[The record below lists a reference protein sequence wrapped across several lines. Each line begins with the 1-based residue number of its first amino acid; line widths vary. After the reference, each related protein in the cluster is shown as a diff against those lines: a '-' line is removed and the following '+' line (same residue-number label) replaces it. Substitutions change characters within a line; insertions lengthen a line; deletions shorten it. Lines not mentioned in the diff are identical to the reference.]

1 MNSRSNNL
9 LANIDWVSI
18 LLYLLLVLIGW
29 LNIYAA
35 VYDEN
40 HSSIFDISQKYGKQL
55 IWIGAAF
62 VLASFALILASVKAL
77 AVIAMIGISL
87 ASSLSIERIIFA
99 ASQPFIYGIMIFL
112 LIAVLFFG
120 TETKGARS
128 WFEVGDFRIQPA
140 EFAKFATNLA
150 IAYVMSRHNFKVM
163 RFSSL
168 LTIGLI
174 LALPA
179 GLIILQN
186 DTGSALV
193 YSSFILVLFREG
205 LHGSILLLCF
215 VAAAIFI
222 MALLYSPFTV
232 LLVIIGGTLIAFYY
246 YRHDIRELF
255 QIILFIGCVFGLF
268 VLIKWMFNLSISD
281 YYMLLIVYVI
291 ASITAIYPIYKR
303 KMKNMITLL
312 LISWLC
318 VGAAPSVNY
327 AFDHLQPHQQNRINE
342 LLGIKVDPKGTGYNV
357 TQSKIAIGSGGL
369 LGKGFLQGTQTKLN
383 FVPEQSTDF
392 IFCTVGE
399 EWGFVGST
407 FVIAL
412 LAVFILRIIKLAE
425 RQRSSF
431 SRIYGYG
438 VASILF
444 FHVAVNIGMT
454 IGMAPV
460 IGIPLPFFS
469 YGGSSLWSFTIL
481 IFIFLRLDANRLQVF
496 R

>member
-62 VLASFALILASVKAL
+62 VLAFLVLLTDSKFFTTFSMV
-77 AVIAMIGISL
+77 
-87 ASSLSIERIIFA
+87 
-99 ASQPFIYGIMIFL
+99 IYGIMIFL

-163 RFSSL
+163 CFSSL

-174 LALPA
+174 LALPS

>member
-40 HSSIFDISQKYGKQL
+40 HSSILDISQKYGKQL

-62 VLASFALILASVKAL
+62 VLAFLVLLTDSKFFTTFSMV
-77 AVIAMIGISL
+77 
-87 ASSLSIERIIFA
+87 
-99 ASQPFIYGIMIFL
+99 IYGIMIFL

-150 IAYVMSRHNFKVM
+150 IAYIMSRHNFKVM

-255 QIILFIGCVFGLF
+255 QIILFIGCGFGLF

-291 ASITAIYPIYKR
+291 TSITAIYPIYKR

-327 AFDHLQPHQQNRINE
+327 AFNHLQPHQQDRINE

-399 EWGFVGST
+399 EWGFIGST
-407 FVIAL
+407 LVIVL
-412 LAVFILRIIKLAE
+412 LTVFILRIIKLAE

>member
-40 HSSIFDISQKYGKQL
+40 HSSILDISQKYGKQL
-55 IWIGAAF
+55 IWIGAAI
-62 VLASFALILASVKAL
+62 VLAFLVLLTDSKLFTTFSMV
-77 AVIAMIGISL
+77 
-87 ASSLSIERIIFA
+87 
-99 ASQPFIYGIMIFL
+99 IYGIMIFL

-150 IAYVMSRHNFKVM
+150 IAYIMSRHNFKVM

-255 QIILFIGCVFGLF
+255 QIILFIGCGFGLF

-291 ASITAIYPIYKR
+291 TSITAIYPIYKR

-327 AFDHLQPHQQNRINE
+327 AFNHLQPHQQDRINE

-407 FVIAL
+407 FVIVL

>member
-40 HSSIFDISQKYGKQL
+40 HSSILDISQKYGKQL

-62 VLASFALILASVKAL
+62 VLAFLVLLTDSKFFTTFSMV
-77 AVIAMIGISL
+77 
-87 ASSLSIERIIFA
+87 
-99 ASQPFIYGIMIFL
+99 IYGIMIFL

-150 IAYVMSRHNFKVM
+150 IAYIMSRHNFKVM

-186 DTGSALV
+186 DTGTALV

-255 QIILFIGCVFGLF
+255 QIILFIGCGFGLF

-291 ASITAIYPIYKR
+291 TSITAIYPIYKR

-327 AFDHLQPHQQNRINE
+327 AFNHLQPHQQDRINE

-407 FVIAL
+407 FVIVL

>member
-29 LNIYAA
+29 INIYAA

-40 HSSIFDISQKYGKQL
+40 HSSILDISQKYGKQL

-62 VLASFALILASVKAL
+62 VLAFLVLLTDSKFFTTFSMV
-77 AVIAMIGISL
+77 
-87 ASSLSIERIIFA
+87 
-99 ASQPFIYGIMIFL
+99 IYGIMIFL

-255 QIILFIGCVFGLF
+255 QIILFIGCGFGLF

-291 ASITAIYPIYKR
+291 TSITAIYPIYKR

-327 AFDHLQPHQQNRINE
+327 AFDHLQPHQQDRINE
-342 LLGIKVDPKGTGYNV
+342 LLGIRGDPKGTGDNV

-407 FVIAL
+407 FIIVL

>member
-40 HSSIFDISQKYGKQL
+40 HSSILDISQKYGKQL

-62 VLASFALILASVKAL
+62 VLAFLVLLTDSKFFTTFSMV
-77 AVIAMIGISL
+77 
-87 ASSLSIERIIFA
+87 
-99 ASQPFIYGIMIFL
+99 IYGIMIFL
-112 LIAVLFFG
+112 LIAVLFLG

-222 MALLYSPFTV
+222 MALLYTPFTV

-255 QIILFIGCVFGLF
+255 QIILFIGCGFGLF

-291 ASITAIYPIYKR
+291 TSITAIYPIYKR

-327 AFDHLQPHQQNRINE
+327 AFDHLQPHQQDRINE

-357 TQSKIAIGSGGL
+357 TQSKIAIGSGGF

-399 EWGFVGST
+399 EWGFIGST
-407 FVIAL
+407 FVIVL

>member
-29 LNIYAA
+29 INIYAA

-40 HSSIFDISQKYGKQL
+40 HSSILDISQKYGKQL

-62 VLASFALILASVKAL
+62 VLAFLVLLTDSKFFTTFSMV
-77 AVIAMIGISL
+77 
-87 ASSLSIERIIFA
+87 
-99 ASQPFIYGIMIFL
+99 IYGIMIFL
-112 LIAVLFFG
+112 LIAVLFLG

-222 MALLYSPFTV
+222 MALLYTPFTV

-255 QIILFIGCVFGLF
+255 QIILFIGCGFGLF
-268 VLIKWMFNLSISD
+268 VLIKWIFNLSISD

-291 ASITAIYPIYKR
+291 TSITAIYPIYKR

-327 AFDHLQPHQQNRINE
+327 AFNHLQPHQQDRINE

-399 EWGFVGST
+399 EWGFIGST
-407 FVIAL
+407 FVIVL

>member
-29 LNIYAA
+29 INIYAA

-40 HSSIFDISQKYGKQL
+40 HSSILDISQKYGKQL

-62 VLASFALILASVKAL
+62 VLAFLVLLTDSKFFTTFSMV
-77 AVIAMIGISL
+77 
-87 ASSLSIERIIFA
+87 
-99 ASQPFIYGIMIFL
+99 IYGIMIFL

-222 MALLYSPFTV
+222 MALLYTPFTV

-255 QIILFIGCVFGLF
+255 QIILFIGCGFGLF
-268 VLIKWMFNLSISD
+268 ALIKWMFNLSISD

-291 ASITAIYPIYKR
+291 TSITAIYPIYKR

-327 AFDHLQPHQQNRINE
+327 AFDHLQPHQQDRINE

-399 EWGFVGST
+399 EWGFIGST
-407 FVIAL
+407 FVIVL

>member
-1 MNSRSNNL
+1 
-9 LANIDWVSI
+9 
-18 LLYLLLVLIGW
+18 
-29 LNIYAA
+29 
-35 VYDEN
+35 
-40 HSSIFDISQKYGKQL
+40 
-55 IWIGAAF
+55 
-62 VLASFALILASVKAL
+62 
-77 AVIAMIGISL
+77 
-87 ASSLSIERIIFA
+87 
-99 ASQPFIYGIMIFL
+99 MIFL

-150 IAYVMSRHNFKVM
+150 IAYIMSRHNFKVM

-255 QIILFIGCVFGLF
+255 QIILFIGCGFGLF

-291 ASITAIYPIYKR
+291 TSITAIYPIYKR

-327 AFDHLQPHQQNRINE
+327 AFNHLQPHQQDRINE

-407 FVIAL
+407 FVIVL

>member
-40 HSSIFDISQKYGKQL
+40 HSSILDISQKYGKQL

-62 VLASFALILASVKAL
+62 VLAFLVLLTDSKFFTTFSMV
-77 AVIAMIGISL
+77 
-87 ASSLSIERIIFA
+87 
-99 ASQPFIYGIMIFL
+99 IYGIMIFL
-112 LIAVLFFG
+112 LIAVLFLG

-163 RFSSL
+163 RFSTL

-222 MALLYSPFTV
+222 MALLYTPFTV

-255 QIILFIGCVFGLF
+255 QIILFIGCGFGLF

-281 YYMLLIVYVI
+281 YYILLIVYVI
-291 ASITAIYPIYKR
+291 TSITAIYPIYKR

-327 AFDHLQPHQQNRINE
+327 AFNHLQPHQQDRINE

-399 EWGFVGST
+399 EWGFIGST
-407 FVIAL
+407 FVIVL

>member
-1 MNSRSNNL
+1 M
-9 LANIDWVSI
+9 
-18 LLYLLLVLIGW
+18 
-29 LNIYAA
+29 
-35 VYDEN
+35 
-40 HSSIFDISQKYGKQL
+40 

-62 VLASFALILASVKAL
+62 VLAFLVLLTDSKFFTTFSMV
-77 AVIAMIGISL
+77 
-87 ASSLSIERIIFA
+87 
-99 ASQPFIYGIMIFL
+99 IYGIMIFL

-174 LALPA
+174 LALPS

-255 QIILFIGCVFGLF
+255 QIILFIGCGFGLF
-268 VLIKWMFNLSISD
+268 VLIKWMFNLLISD
-281 YYMLLIVYVI
+281 YYMLLTVYVI
-291 ASITAIYPIYKR
+291 TSITAIYPIYKR

-327 AFDHLQPHQQNRINE
+327 AFDHLQPHQQDRINE
-342 LLGIKVDPKGTGYNV
+342 LLGIRVDPKGTGYNV

-407 FVIAL
+407 FIIVL

>member
-18 LLYLLLVLIGW
+18 LLYLLLVFIGW

-55 IWIGAAF
+55 VWIGAAF
-62 VLASFALILASVKAL
+62 VLAFLVLLTDSKFFTTFSMV
-77 AVIAMIGISL
+77 
-87 ASSLSIERIIFA
+87 
-99 ASQPFIYGIMIFL
+99 IYGIMIFL
-112 LIAVLFFG
+112 LIAVLFLG

-128 WFEVGDFRIQPA
+128 WFEIGDFRIQPA

-232 LLVIIGGTLIAFYY
+232 LLVIIGGSLIAFYY

-255 QIILFIGCVFGLF
+255 QIILFIGCGFGLF
-268 VLIKWMFNLSISD
+268 ALIKWIFNLSISD

-291 ASITAIYPIYKR
+291 TSITAIYPIYKR
-303 KMKNMITLL
+303 KMKNMIPLL

-327 AFDHLQPHQQNRINE
+327 VFDHLQSHQQDRINE

-399 EWGFVGST
+399 EWGFMGSMI
-407 FVIAL
+407 VIAL
-412 LAVFILRIIKLAE
+412 LTAFILRIIKLAE

>member
-18 LLYLLLVLIGW
+18 LLYLLLVFIGW

-55 IWIGAAF
+55 VWIGAAF
-62 VLASFALILASVKAL
+62 VLAFLVLLTDSKFFTTFSMV
-77 AVIAMIGISL
+77 
-87 ASSLSIERIIFA
+87 
-99 ASQPFIYGIMIFL
+99 IYGIMIFL
-112 LIAVLFFG
+112 LIAVLFLG

-128 WFEVGDFRIQPA
+128 WFEIGDFRIQPA

-232 LLVIIGGTLIAFYY
+232 LLVIIGGSLIAFYY

-255 QIILFIGCVFGLF
+255 QIILFIGCGFGLF
-268 VLIKWMFNLSISD
+268 ALIKWIFNLSISD

-291 ASITAIYPIYKR
+291 TSITAIYPIYKR
-303 KMKNMITLL
+303 KMKNMIPLL

-327 AFDHLQPHQQNRINE
+327 VFDHLQSHQQDRINE

-399 EWGFVGST
+399 EWGFMGSMI
-407 FVIAL
+407 VIAL
-412 LAVFILRIIKLAE
+412 LTAFILRIIKLAE

-454 IGMAPV
+454 IGMVPV

-481 IFIFLRLDANRLQVF
+481 IFIFLRLDANRLQVC

>member
-29 LNIYAA
+29 INIYAA

-40 HSSIFDISQKYGKQL
+40 HSSILDISQKYGKQL

-62 VLASFALILASVKAL
+62 VLAFLVLLTDSKFFTTFSMV
-77 AVIAMIGISL
+77 
-87 ASSLSIERIIFA
+87 
-99 ASQPFIYGIMIFL
+99 IYGIMIFL

-222 MALLYSPFTV
+222 MALLYTPFTV

-255 QIILFIGCVFGLF
+255 QIILFIGCGFGLF

-291 ASITAIYPIYKR
+291 TSITAIYPIYKR

-327 AFDHLQPHQQNRINE
+327 AFNHLQPHQQDRINE

-399 EWGFVGST
+399 EWGFAGST
-407 FVIAL
+407 FVIVL